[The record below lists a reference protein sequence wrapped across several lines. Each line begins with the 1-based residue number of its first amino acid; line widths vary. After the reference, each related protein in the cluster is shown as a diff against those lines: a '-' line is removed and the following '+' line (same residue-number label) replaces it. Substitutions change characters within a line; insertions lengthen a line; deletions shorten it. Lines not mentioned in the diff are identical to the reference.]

1 LQKHLILCEDYTII
15 NSKNN
20 ISKTMTEK
28 SSLRMAIQGENAGD
42 WEHFYGTGKR
52 SSPPELASGPL
63 LQRKDASAQA
73 VILMKRTSD
82 TYRIAC

>member
-1 LQKHLILCEDYTII
+1 LILRQDYNII
-15 NSKNN
+15 NSKIN

-42 WEHFYGTGKR
+42 WKHFYGTDKR

-63 LQRKDASAQA
+63 FKRRKDASAQA
-73 VILMKRTSD
+73 VISMKRTRN
-82 TYRIAC
+82 T

>member
-1 LQKHLILCEDYTII
+1 LILRQDYNII

-28 SSLRMAIQGENAGD
+28 SSLKLAIKGENADD
-42 WEHFYGTGKR
+42 WEHFYGADKR

-63 LQRKDASAQA
+63 LQA
-73 VILMKRTSD
+73 
-82 TYRIAC
+82 